1 MTTVRYESAIGTTAG
16 AIPVNTEVATH
27 PRVGDNASVQDVFMQ
42 QLADLTEAR
51 TQTPTIAN
59 AINVQIGPGDVI
71 SNIPVVM
78 DFGQHQVHEGEA
90 HGWEYYSAAPA
101 STNFALVV
109 PTYADVRGCPHL
121 MIHMQSYGGAGM
133 LSVYEGATYTGGT
146 PVTDIYNRNRNST
159 TVPAMTIVSGVTS
172 SNGTKLPY
180 TAIAGASEKTADGIR
195 ANDEVVLK
203 NNTTYVIRYEEI
215 TATTRLIIHFE
226 WYEDLG
232 I

>member
-1 MTTVRYESAIGTTAG
+1 MTESNVLYTQAANPNAG
-16 AIPVNTEVATH
+16 AVPQLTNVATH
-27 PRVGDNASVQDVFMQ
+27 ERASDGADVQDVYLDNMV
-42 QLADLTEAR
+42 ER
-51 TQTPTIAN
+51 SQTPTGKAL
-59 AINVQIGPGDVI
+59 NVQIGPGDPI

-101 STNFALVV
+101 SINFALIV

-121 MIHMQSYGGAGM
+121 LIQMQSYGGAGM
-133 LSVYEGATYTGGT
+133 FSVYEGATYTGGT

-180 TAIAGASEKTADGIR
+180 TAIAGAAGKTADGVR
-195 ANDEVVLK
+195 ANDEVILK

-232 I
+232 A

>member
-27 PRVGDNASVQDVFMQ
+27 PRAGDNASVQDVFMQ
-42 QLADLTEAR
+42 QLADLIEAR

-101 STNFALVV
+101 TINFALVV

-180 TAIAGASEKTADGIR
+180 TAIAGASEKTADGVR

-215 TATTRLIIHFE
+215 TPTTRLIIHFE

-232 I
+232 V